1 MSLRLSFSDQEL
13 PPGVSVGDVCPP
25 ELVARLARERIVAVF
40 TVANAREALPLCRAL
55 FAGGIRAIE
64 LAWRTPATLGA
75 LTAIAQELPE
85 MLIGVGSLLSEEQ
98 VAAAKSAGAHFG
110 VSPGM
115 SVTVVRAARRV
126 GLPFAPGVQTPSDI
140 QAAIEQGCR
149 LLKYFPAESAGGLA
163 HLRNLHAPFAHLGLS
178 YVALGGI
185 DESKAAGYLAETCIT
200 AVGGSWIAPAA
211 LVRRGAWDEIRQNAA
226 AACSLA
232 ARAERSSA

>member
-1 MSLRLSFSDQEL
+1 MSLRPSFTEQEPL
-13 PPGVSVGDVCPP
+13 PGLPAGDVCPP
-25 ELVARLARERIVAVF
+25 ELVERLASVRVVAVF
-40 TVANAREALPLCRAL
+40 TVTTAQEALPLCRAL
-55 FAGGIRAIE
+55 YDGGIRAIE

-75 LTAIAQELPE
+75 LAAIVKEMPE
-85 MLIGVGSLLSEEQ
+85 MFTGVGSLLSEEQ
-98 VAAAKSAGAHFG
+98 VRAAKSTGAHFG

-115 SVTVVRAARRV
+115 SVAVVRAARRV
-126 GLPFAPGVQTPSDI
+126 GLPYAPGVQTPSDI

-163 HLRNLHAPFAHLGLS
+163 HLRSVHAPFAHLGLR

-185 DESKAAGYLAETCIT
+185 DELKAAGYLAEPCIA

-226 AACSLA
+226 AACALA
-232 ARAERSSA
+232 ARTERSAA